1 MSSGA
6 LVDVKF
12 FARFSFNKLSSS
24 GSVPFSYNAMNTSVI
39 LLLLKKNNIDQ
50 VVELDDYL
58 GGESASYTSDPST
71 IRQDSSNRQSFNGA
85 RVDRSE
91 YRGG

>member
-1 MSSGA
+1 MNEGSRSVTPLARWCASLFVPLLAFLTLFMSSGA

-39 LLLLKKNNIDQ
+39 LLLLKKQ
-50 VVELDDYL
+50 YRPS
-58 GGESASYTSDPST
+58 GG
-71 IRQDSSNRQSFNGA
+71 IG
-85 RVDRSE
+85 
-91 YRGG
+91 